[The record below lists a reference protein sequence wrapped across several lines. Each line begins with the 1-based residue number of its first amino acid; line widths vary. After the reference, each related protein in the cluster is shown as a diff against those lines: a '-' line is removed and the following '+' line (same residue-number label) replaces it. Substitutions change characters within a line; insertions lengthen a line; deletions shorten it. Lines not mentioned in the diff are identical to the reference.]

1 MSGERRKERGER
13 REEAGSSTARAREPA
28 AAPVRTPSRKERAQ
42 PVRRLPPAGDGQ
54 ADAAGSAHGMSAGA
68 PLELLI
74 VDDHAVVRE
83 GLEAMLSSAPGIAR
97 IATAASVASALQA
110 CAAAQPAVILLDLR
124 MPGADGFS
132 GLAAILP
139 RWPAVRIIMLSASA
153 TAAEVALARRHG
165 AAGYLSKTADRATL
179 LRAIAQVAAG
189 GTYFVSDPGVPGE
202 DPHLSARELEVLHH
216 LGRGLSNDDLGQAL
230 GISGETIKSHT
241 KAIFTKLRVAGR
253 AEAVA
258 RAYELGLMSTR

>member
-1 MSGERRKERGER
+1 MPAERRKERGNGR
-13 REEAGSSTARAREPA
+13 LPPA
-28 AAPVRTPSRKERAQ
+28 AALREAAGPAVRGAATKDRAA
-42 PVRRLPPAGDGQ
+42 VRRLPPAGDGA
-54 ADAAGSAHGMSAGA
+54 ADGARSAGGMIEGA
-68 PLELLI
+68 ELDLLI

-83 GLEAMLSSAPGIAR
+83 GLEAMLASAPGISR
-97 IATAASVASALQA
+97 IVTAASVAAAMQA
-110 CAAAQPAVILLDLR
+110 CTASVPAVILLDLR

-132 GLAAILP
+132 ALDAILP

-153 TAAEVALARRHG
+153 TAAEVALARRNG

-179 LRAIAQVAAG
+179 LRAIQQVAAG
-189 GTYFVSDPGVPGE
+189 GSFFVADPQAEAE

>member
-1 MSGERRKERGER
+1 MTGERRKEPGNASRQPGAR
-13 REEAGSSTARAREPA
+13 IREIALPGSRTAA
-28 AAPVRTPSRKERAQ
+28 RKEPPPAG
-42 PVRRLPPAGDGQ
+42 RRIPPAGDGRTDG
-54 ADAAGSAHGMSAGA
+54 ARSAGGMIA
-68 PLELLI
+68 GAKLDLLI

-83 GLEAMLSSAPGIAR
+83 GLEAMLASAPGISR
-97 IATAASVASALQA
+97 IATAASVAAGLQA
-110 CAAAQPAVILLDLR
+110 CAASVPAVILLDLR

-132 GLAAILP
+132 GLEAILP

-153 TAAEVALARRHG
+153 TAAEVALARRNG

-179 LRAIAQVAAG
+179 LGAIRQVAAG
-189 GTYFVSDPGVPGE
+189 GTFFVADPQADAE

-258 RAYELGLMSTR
+258 RAYELGLMSSR

>member
-1 MSGERRKERGER
+1 MNGERRKERGNVGQLPR
-13 REEAGSSTARAREPA
+13 VRAPEASAPGARAA
-28 AAPVRTPSRKERAQ
+28 VKKERTSAG
-42 PVRRLPPAGDGQ
+42 RRIPPAGDGHLDG
-54 ADAAGSAHGMSAGA
+54 ACSAYGMIEGA
-68 PLELLI
+68 QLDLLI

-83 GLEAMLSSAPGIAR
+83 GLEAMLASAPGISR
-97 IATAASVASALQA
+97 IVTAASVAAGLQA
-110 CAAAQPAVILLDLR
+110 CTAAVPAVILLDLR

-132 GLAAILP
+132 ALAAILP

-153 TAAEVALARRHG
+153 TAAEVALARRNG

-179 LRAIAQVAAG
+179 LRAIQQVAAG
-189 GTYFVSDPGVPGE
+189 GTFFVADPQAEAE

-258 RAYELGLMSTR
+258 RAYELGLMATR

>member
-1 MSGERRKERGER
+1 MIEG
-13 REEAGSSTARAREPA
+13 AR
-28 AAPVRTPSRKERAQ
+28 
-42 PVRRLPPAGDGQ
+42 LD
-54 ADAAGSAHGMSAGA
+54 
-68 PLELLI
+68 LLI

-83 GLEAMLSSAPGIAR
+83 GLEAMLASAPGISR
-97 IATAASVASALQA
+97 IVTAASVAAAMQA
-110 CAAAQPAVILLDLR
+110 CTASVPAVILLDLR

-132 GLAAILP
+132 ALDAILP

-153 TAAEVALARRHG
+153 TAAEVALARRNG

-179 LRAIAQVAAG
+179 LRAIQQVAAG
-189 GTYFVSDPGVPGE
+189 GSYFVADPQADAE

>member
-1 MSGERRKERGER
+1 MTGERRSERGNDR
-13 REEAGSSTARAREPA
+13 RPPAARLREA
-28 AAPVRTPSRKERAQ
+28 AAPGLHGVVKKDRA
-42 PVRRLPPAGDGQ
+42 VSGRLPPAGDGRPGK
-54 ADAAGSAHGMSAGA
+54 ARSAGGMIEGA
-68 PLELLI
+68 LLDLLI

-83 GLEAMLSSAPGIAR
+83 GLEAMLACAPGISR
-97 IATAASVASALQA
+97 IVTAASVAAALQA
-110 CAAAQPAVILLDLR
+110 CTAAAPAVILLDLR

-132 GLAAILP
+132 ALDAILP

-153 TAAEVALARRHG
+153 TAAEVALARRNG

-179 LRAIAQVAAG
+179 LHAIRQVAAG
-189 GTYFVSDPGVPGE
+189 GTFFVADPQAPAE